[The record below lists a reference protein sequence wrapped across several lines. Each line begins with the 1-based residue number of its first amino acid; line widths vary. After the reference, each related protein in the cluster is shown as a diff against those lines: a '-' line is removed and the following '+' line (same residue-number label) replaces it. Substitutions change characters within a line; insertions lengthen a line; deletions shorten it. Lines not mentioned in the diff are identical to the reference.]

1 MWYYTIITW
10 QTELILICI
19 RMGGVNLANY
29 VYVAVDNDGK
39 QKKGSIEANGTDQI
53 YTTLKNE
60 GLTVISVKEGSI
72 LDKDLNLSIGGK
84 KKVTPRD
91 MSVFCKQ
98 FVSILAA
105 GVTIIN
111 ALEMLSDQTENPTLQ
126 DAIRNVMSAVQK
138 GDTLAD
144 GMKKEPDVFP
154 SILVNMVKAGES
166 SGSLE
171 VAFDRMSVHFEKS
184 ARVKAMVKK
193 AMIYPVVVS
202 VVMVGVIIVM
212 MVMVIPSFQ
221 NMFKDMNMEL
231 PAITKA
237 VIAMSDFI
245 VNQWYILVAF
255 VAIFI
260 VSFKAFKSS
269 EAGKYHI
276 AKFKMNAPIIGNLTK
291 KSACSNFARTMSTL
305 LAAGLSIIDAL
316 EITANTMDNLLYQEA
331 LLKVRE
337 EVTKG
342 VSMSTPLT
350 QSGLFPPMV
359 CQMVKIGEETG
370 NIEDML
376 NKIADYYDEEVQV
389 ATESLSAAMEPMI
402 IVAMA
407 VIVGLLVMAIMT
419 PMFDMYSGME
429 NL

>member
-1 MWYYTIITW
+1 
-10 QTELILICI
+10 
-19 RMGGVNLANY
+19 MGGVKLANY
-29 VYVAVDNDGK
+29 VYVAVDSEGK
-39 QKKGSIEANGTDQI
+39 QRKGSMEANGTDQI
-53 YTTLKNE
+53 YSNLKSE

-84 KKVTPRD
+84 KKITPRD

-126 DAIRNVMSAVQK
+126 EAIKNVMLSVQQ
-138 GDTLAD
+138 GDTLAEA
-144 GMKKEPDVFP
+144 MKKEPDAFP

-171 VAFDRMSVHFEKS
+171 VAFDRMSVHFEKT
-184 ARVKAMVKK
+184 ARIKAMVKK

-221 NMFKDMNMEL
+221 KMFKDMNMDL
-231 PAITKA
+231 PTVTKI
-237 VIAMSDFI
+237 VVAMSDFI
-245 VNQWYILVAF
+245 INKWYILIALVA
-255 VAIFI
+255 AII
-260 VSFKAFKSS
+260 VGFKVFASS
-269 EAGKYHI
+269 DTGRVNI
-276 AKFKMNAPIIGNLTK
+276 AKFKMNAPVLGNMTI
-291 KSACSNFARTMSTL
+291 KSACSNFSRTMSTL

-316 EITANTMDNLLYQEA
+316 EITANTMDNLLYKEA
-331 LLKVRE
+331 LMKVRE
-337 EVTKG
+337 EVTRG
-342 VSMSTPLT
+342 EAMSKHLT
-350 QSGLFPPMV
+350 ESGLFPPMV
-359 CQMVKIGEETG
+359 CQMTRIGEETG

-402 IVAMA
+402 IVVMA
-407 VIVGLLVMAIMT
+407 LMVGFLVMAIMT
-419 PMFDMYSGME
+419 PMFSMYSGIDNM
-429 NL
+429 